1 MLPDA
6 SDCVFVRPVPPDVLC
21 SYQMGSL
28 WCFKVQNLNLAL
40 HCTATICKTISQV
53 LWLQDNIPEKVD
65 QLQRHVSNW
74 VQEKNATPN
83 SPSLM
88 FSFPLRCSRWATF
101 CPVRIEFRWSQTW
114 KTGFRFQKHHSSG
127 WFKRGKKHQQTQ
139 LLIPWIKQRIKT
151 HTHTCFRHFLD
162 TRDVFFIF
170 MIPVKNHCRWSPKTT
185 NGSATTP
192 WAAVLPGRRPSC
204 RVCYWT
210 WPMASSLIYRFQRW
224 WFSSSQ
230 TVSLPEGISF
240 YMFYDI
246 RILRLPV
253 NISSKF
259 LNAVHRGRSCYK
271 ESRLP
276 WFHWCPWIQNRNS
289 QGAESTMNWEAVHLI
304 NDAEIESWTDW
315 WFVTFFIFP
324 YMGNNYPNW
333 LSHFSEG

>member
-1 MLPDA
+1 MQHSYASRAPSPRPRVNAAWCIRLRLCPSCSSWCFMFLPDG
-6 SDCVFVRPVPPDVLC
+6 LTLML
-21 SYQMGSL
+21 Q
-28 WCFKVQNLNLAL
+28 VQNLNLSL

-101 CPVRIEFRWSQTW
+101 CPVRIEFRSSQTW

-210 WPMASSLIYRFQRW
+210 WPMASSLITTVFNDGDFPVRKLLVCQKVYRFIC
-224 WFSSSQ
+224 FMTSEYLDSQ
-230 TVSLPEGISF
+230 WIFLRSF
-240 YMFYDI
+240 WTPYTGDVAATKSPDCHGFTDALEF
-246 RILRLPV
+246 RTETLKV
-253 NISSKF
+253 
-259 LNAVHRGRSCYK
+259 
-271 ESRLP
+271 
-276 WFHWCPWIQNRNS
+276 QNRLWTEK
-289 QGAESTMNWEAVHLI
+289 QFIWSTMQKSNHELI
-304 NDAEIESWTDW
+304 
-315 WFVTFFIFP
+315 
-324 YMGNNYPNW
+324 GG
-333 LSHFSEG
+333 L